1 MSSAKEREILER
13 QRELAARLKPHSAIA
28 PAPSRPVA
36 SSQLKKA
43 PVTNSSKAIDLTKS
57 PSIGANGQ
65 AAKKDSG
72 LASKKPAPPL
82 KRPTTKKTASAILA
96 AARAKASGSS
106 SGTEKGVARKP
117 PRQTKERGDD
127 AKPSPKVQR
136 KKPVPPAQLSSLLS
150 GTSSLANLVK
160 HVANGND
167 DVMTQ
172 SLQTH
177 KADDFWKNLRDW
189 DLPSQYYHEMQQQN
203 QGSAKDGDSSQTN
216 IDPARK
222 PIPNTFVN
230 SRHYIAAW
238 APLCMAECR
247 SQLMQEVVQNMSAPV
262 LVEVQSTSSRVRH
275 RRDHGAGDDAPWME
289 ENETGGHVIVNP
301 KQRGETM
308 NFMANDIVLLIQT
321 PHKDILRNIGQ
332 GIAVPPDGSDPDSS
346 FVFAG
351 ISLIGHTESARR
363 ELNGL
368 ILKVSKRKWAVIGKK
383 EMYLVKVGSNVTAL
397 REFTALCSVD
407 TLPMKQFLL
416 GQHLEK
422 AENRRKLSRNQ
433 PIEQLLQQMGGVSL
447 GDGFLN
453 YASKK
458 FNNSQLTAIAAS
470 AHEYGEGGFTLIK
483 GPPGT
488 GSELSR
494 AP

>member
-1 MSSAKEREILER
+1 MIASPSPSEPLLPRGVRRALDAMRTNAGR
-13 QRELAARLKPHSAIA
+13 DWSVSELADVAGVS
-28 PAPSRPVA
+28 SRTLQRQFRVFLGKVPR
-36 SSQLKKA
+36 
-43 PVTNSSKAIDLTKS
+43 
-57 PSIGANGQ
+57 
-65 AAKKDSG
+65 AA
-72 LASKKPAPPL
+72 
-82 KRPTTKKTASAILA
+82 
-96 AARAKASGSS
+96 
-106 SGTEKGVARKP
+106 
-117 PRQTKERGDD
+117 
-127 AKPSPKVQR
+127 
-136 KKPVPPAQLSSLLS
+136 
-150 GTSSLANLVK
+150 
-160 HVANGND
+160 
-167 DVMTQ
+167 
-172 SLQTH
+172 
-177 KADDFWKNLRDW
+177 LRD
-189 DLPSQYYHEMQQQN
+189 
-203 QGSAKDGDSSQTN
+203 
-216 IDPARK
+216 IR
-222 PIPNTFVN
+222 F
-230 SRHYIAAW
+230 
-238 APLCMAECR
+238 
-247 SQLMQEVVQNMSAPV
+247 
-262 LVEVQSTSSRVRH
+262 
-275 RRDHGAGDDAPWME
+275 
-289 ENETGGHVIVNP
+289 
-301 KQRGETM
+301 
-308 NFMANDIVLLIQT
+308 
-321 PHKDILRNIGQ
+321 
-332 GIAVPPDGSDPDSS
+332 
-346 FVFAG
+346 
-351 ISLIGHTESARR
+351 ESARR